1 MPGKSIIEFNQVSF
15 SYNGNN
21 VLKNVNAVIN
31 DKDFIWI
38 VGPNGGGKTT
48 LVKLMLGLLRP
59 DHGEI
64 NILGENPVK
73 ARQKIGY
80 MPQAVHLDPLF
91 PATVLDIALM
101 GRLRGNRVPGLY
113 NRADR
118 LAAQK
123 ALAEVGLENRA
134 KDSFASLSGGQQ
146 RKLLIARALAGE
158 PEILILDEPT
168 ANLDLKAEKELNEV
182 LVKFTGQL
190 TIVLVSHDPAFVSKS
205 VKKVLCVNRTV
216 AEHPTS
222 EVDANFLG
230 HFFGGD
236 LRMVRH
242 DKHLGNQQ

>member
-1 MPGKSIIEFNQVSF
+1 MPGKNIIKFYEVSF
-15 SYNGNN
+15 AYDGTT
-21 VLKNVNAVIN
+21 VLEKVNIEVHQN
-31 DKDFIWI
+31 DFVWI

-48 LVKLMLGLLRP
+48 LIKLMLGLIKPKSGRI
-59 DHGEI
+59 EI
-64 NILGENPVK
+64 FGANPEKV
-73 ARQKIGY
+73 RRRIGY
-80 MPQAVHLDPLF
+80 MPQAVNLDPLF

-101 GRLRGNRVPGLY
+101 GRMQGNRLPGLY
-113 NRADR
+113 KKEDRRA
-118 LAAQK
+118 ACQ
-123 ALAEVGLENRA
+123 ALALVGLEKQIR
-134 KDSFASLSGGQQ
+134 KSFASLSGGQQ

-168 ANLDLKAEKELNEV
+168 ANLDLNAEKELNEA
-182 LVKFTGQL
+182 LIKLSGSL
-190 TIVLVSHDPAFVSKS
+190 TIVVVSHDPAFVSKS

-242 DKHLGNQQ
+242 DKHLE